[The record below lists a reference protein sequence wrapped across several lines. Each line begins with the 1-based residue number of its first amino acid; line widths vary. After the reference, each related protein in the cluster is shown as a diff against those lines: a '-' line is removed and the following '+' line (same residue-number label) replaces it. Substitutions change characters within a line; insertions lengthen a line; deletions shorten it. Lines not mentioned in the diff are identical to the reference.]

1 MEPEEVRGVLEDA
14 ELSPYQAKA
23 FLALLELGDA
33 SVSEIVQ
40 NCTVPQPRIYD
51 VLRSLDDKG
60 FVETYEE
67 DSLRARLVDPG
78 SIVEKLEAK
87 SGRYAAAAEEI
98 DDAWERPAIA
108 EHDIEVFTEFKQVV
122 TNAVDG
128 IERAN
133 DSVTVAANGSEFLQL
148 KSALTEAKRDD
159 VVVHLSI
166 HLEKDSKTDVGDLEP
181 YLRKAASEVRYRN
194 SSSPFL
200 TLVDAN
206 KSYFGVPRRGRGY
219 GMFVQDQALS
229 SMLFSHFQDSLWG
242 RWDVV
247 YSDRSETYP
256 KKYTDIRNC
265 LEELTPHLDSGE
277 QLTATVNGYEMETGL
292 EVRIEGLIT
301 DVVPDPDADV
311 SIYESD
317 EVTIVVETDE
327 GLYEVGGFGAVVE
340 DVRATSIKIEGKQ

>member
-1 MEPEEVRGVLEDA
+1 MQLEEVRGVLEDA

-33 SVSEIVQ
+33 SVSEIVE

-51 VLRSLDDKG
+51 VLRSLDERG

-67 DSLRARLVDPG
+67 DSLRARVVDPG
-78 SIVEKLEAK
+78 ALVDELEAK

-98 DDAWERPAIA
+98 EGVWERPAIG
-108 EHDIEVFTEFKQVV
+108 EHDIEIFNDFKQVV
-122 TNAVDG
+122 TNAIDG

-148 KSALTEAKRDD
+148 KSALVAAKRDD
-159 VVVHLSI
+159 IVVHLSI
-166 HLEKDSKTDVGDLEP
+166 HLEKNSNTDIDDLEP
-181 YLRKAASEVRYRN
+181 HLKEAASEVRYRH

-219 GMFVQDQALS
+219 GMLVQDQALS

-242 RWDVV
+242 RWDVL
-247 YSDRSETYP
+247 YSDRSETFP
-256 KKYTDIRNC
+256 KKYTDIRSC
-265 LEELTPHLDSGE
+265 LAELTPHLESGE
-277 QLTATVNGYEMETGL
+277 RLTATVNGYETETGL
-292 EVRIEGLIT
+292 EAKIEGQIT
-301 DVVPDPDADV
+301 DTVPSPDSDV
-311 SIYESD
+311 PIDESSKA
-317 EVTIVVETDE
+317 TIVVETDD
-327 GLYEVGGFGAVVE
+327 GTYEVGGFGAVVE
-340 DVRATSIKIEGKQ
+340 DIRATSIKIEVSN